1 MNLNILYRMIKAE
14 KGNLAHAKNMIE
26 KFPDIANPQA
36 VEIAESSLSS
46 LFNDYKMAGGK
57 RNV

>member
-14 KGNLAHAKNMIE
+14 KGNLAHAKNMNE
-26 KFPDIANPQA
+26 KFPDRVNPQV
-36 VEIAESSLSS
+36 VEITEKSLDS
-46 LFNDYKMAGGK
+46 LIRDYKMAGGK